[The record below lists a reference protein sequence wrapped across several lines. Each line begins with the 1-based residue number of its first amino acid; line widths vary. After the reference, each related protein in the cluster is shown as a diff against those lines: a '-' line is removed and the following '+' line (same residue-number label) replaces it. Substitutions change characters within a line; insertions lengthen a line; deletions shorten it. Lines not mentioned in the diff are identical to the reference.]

1 MKKANL
7 SQSLM
12 ITLLITGG
20 FSQSKITVY
29 NELQHL
35 NIEEPIM
42 QHFLPNVIR
51 LIFTQLQKIKLP
63 IISVLSINGNVRL

>member
-1 MKKANL
+1 MKKANFL
-7 SQSLM
+7 QSLM
-12 ITLLITGG
+12 ITLSITGG
-20 FSQSKITVY
+20 FSQSKIMVY

-35 NIEEPIM
+35 KAVPIM

-51 LIFTQLQKIKLP
+51 LIFIQLQKIKLP